1 MQETWKSFVYP
12 LIEDRRQDIE
22 EEPYHLH
29 IENQLIPLGWAPW
42 RDEIKHKPCL
52 RIGNRNSIQPDIL
65 VTRDGEE
72 QFVIEVKRP
81 NHIQQSEDIN
91 QLESYM
97 RQLKLKVGIYIGER
111 LEIFYDK
118 PDEKHVVSV
127 LRIPLELEE
136 KRGSRFVE
144 LFSKE
149 NFSKDEIIGFCEQRI
164 QEMQRQANLNKI
176 RESLVA
182 DAQQQIAESLCPYLV
197 EKYGNSFSE
206 EDIKGMLATLSF
218 TAKEKDNVEKE
229 IQVIIVPTQKVGTE
243 TPNKRTYDSTHYS
256 LDGGPLLGKNQL
268 AYAIVSSYV
277 KRHPKTTFEEIERI
291 FPPKLQGSFGVV
303 RTLDY
308 IKEKGYNGHRYF
320 DKPDEILK
328 SYDGTP
334 FVVSTQWGKGNL
346 PNIIDVAIKL
356 GFRVETSHEAGKKPQ
371 KSPTTIQSEVV
382 KCFITRNSN
391 AQGLFNPADQSLT
404 VLKGS
409 KVNPHHVDKIS
420 DASRKKR
427 DKQLADYTK
436 EMNGERIVIED
447 IVFDTPSGA
456 SLFCVGG
463 SSNGWTE
470 WKDKEHRELKYYRK
484 DK

>member
-12 LIEDRRQDIE
+12 LIEDRRQNIE
-22 EEPYHLH
+22 EEAYHLH

-65 VTRDGEE
+65 ITHDGEE

-164 QEMQRQANLNKI
+164 QEIQRQANLNKI
-176 RESLVA
+176 REGLVA
-182 DAQQQIAESLCPYLV
+182 DAQRQIAESLCPYLL

-206 EDIKGMLATLSF
+206 EDIRGMLATLSF
-218 TAKEKDNVEKE
+218 TAKEKDNVETE
-229 IQVIIVPTQKVGTE
+229 IQVTIVPTQTAVTE
-243 TPNKRTYDSTHYS
+243 TPNKRTYDSTTYS
-256 LDGGPLLGKNQL
+256 LNGGPMLGKNRL
-268 AYAIVSSYV
+268 VYDIVSTYI
-277 KRHPKTTFEEIERI
+277 KQHPELTFEEIERI
-291 FPPKLQGSFGVV
+291 FPPKLQGSCGVV
-303 RTLDY
+303 RT
-308 IKEKGYNGHRYF
+308 IAFTREKGYKGHRFF

-328 SYDGTP
+328 SCDGTP

-356 GFRVETSHEAGKKPQ
+356 GFRIGTSSDADKKPLTANQ
-371 KSPTTIQSEVV
+371 GKVV

-391 AQGLFNPADQSLT
+391 ATGLFNLTDQSLT

-409 KVNPHHVDKIS
+409 KVNPRHVDKIN
-420 DASRKKR
+420 DANRKKR
-427 DKQLADYTK
+427 NKQLADYT
-436 EMNGERIVIED
+436 EEVNGERVVIKD
-447 IVFDTPSGA
+447 VVFDTPSGA
-456 SLFCVGG
+456 SQFCVGG

-470 WKDKEHRELKYYRK
+470 WKDEEHRELKYYRK

>member
-12 LIEDRRQDIE
+12 LIEDGKQEIE
-22 EEPYHLH
+22 EEQYHLH

-42 RDEIKHKPCL
+42 RDEIKHKPNL

-65 VTRDGEE
+65 ITLDGEE

-81 NHIQQSEDIN
+81 NHTQQNEDIN

-97 RQLKLKVGIYIGER
+97 RQLKLKVGIYIGEG

-136 KRGSRFVE
+136 KRGARFVE

-149 NFSKDEIIGFCEQRI
+149 NFSKDEIIAFCEQRI
-164 QEMQRQANLNKI
+164 QEMQRQASLNKI

-218 TAKEKDNVEKE
+218 TAREKDNVETE
-229 IQVIIVPTQKVGTE
+229 VQVTIVPTQTAGTE
-243 TPNKRTYDSTHYS
+243 APNKRTYDSTHYS
-256 LDGGPLLGKNQL
+256 LDGGPMLGKNQL
-268 AYAIVSSYV
+268 VYAIVSSYV
-277 KRHPKTTFEEIERI
+277 KQHPKTTFEEFERI
-291 FPPKLQGSFGVV
+291 FPPKLQGSFGVI
-303 RTLDY
+303 RTLEY
-308 IKEKGYNGHRYF
+308 IKKKEYTGHRYF
-320 DKPDEILK
+320 DKPHEILK
-328 SYDGTP
+328 SCDGTS
-334 FVVSTQWGKGNL
+334 FVVSNQWGKGNL
-346 PNIIDVAIKL
+346 PSIIDTAIKL
-356 GFRVETSHEAGKKPQ
+356 GFRIGNSSDAGKKLQ
-371 KSPTTIQSEVV
+371 KFPTSIQGEVI

-391 AQGLFNPADQSLT
+391 AAGLFNPTVQSLT

-409 KVNPHHVDKIS
+409 KVNPRHVDKIS

-436 EMNGERIVIED
+436 EVNGERIVIED
-447 IVFDTPSGA
+447 IVFDSPSGA

-470 WKDKEHRELKYYRK
+470 WKDEEHRELRYYRK

>member
-1 MQETWKSFVYP
+1 MQEKWNQFVYV
-12 LIEDRRQDIE
+12 LCDAKKKGVEEDA
-22 EEPYHLH
+22 YHAQ
-29 IENQLIPLGWAPW
+29 IENQLQFLGWLLYKG
-42 RDEIKHKPCL
+42 EICHKPNIP
-52 RIGNRNSIQPDIL
+52 IGNSKYIQPDIL
-65 VTRDGEE
+65 IKKDGED
-72 QFVIEVKRP
+72 QFVVEVKRP
-81 NHIQQSEDIN
+81 VHSQTERERV

-97 RQLKLKVGIYIGER
+97 RQLKIEVGIYIGEHI
-111 LEIFYDK
+111 EVFYDMPK
-118 PDEKHVVSV
+118 RKDAVSV
-127 LRIPLELEE
+127 LKIPLELDN
-136 KRGSRFVE
+136 KQGAKFVDR
-144 LFSKE
+144 FSKD
-149 NFSKDEIIGFCEQRI
+149 NFSKDSIVAFCEERI
-164 QEMQRQANLNKI
+164 KEMQRQANLNKI
-176 RESLVA
+176 KESLIA
-182 DAQQQIAESLCPYLV
+182 DAQIHITESLKPYLI
-197 EKYGNSFSE
+197 EKYGDSFSE
-206 EDIKGMLATLSF
+206 EDIRGMLTTLKF
-218 TAKEKDNVEKE
+218 IAKDKEGLTVEVPVSVVAPQEDNSN
-229 IQVIIVPTQKVGTE
+229 Q
-243 TPNKRTYDSTHYS
+243 NKRTYDSTHYS

-277 KRHPKTTFEEIERI
+277 KQHPKTTFEEIERI

-328 SYDGTP
+328 SYDGTS

-371 KSPTTIQSEVV
+371 KSPIAIQGEVI

-391 AQGLFNPADQSLT
+391 AVGLFNPTNQSLT

-409 KVNPHHVDKIS
+409 KVNPRHVDKLKE
-420 DASRKKR
+420 AKRKKR
-427 DKQLADYTK
+427 DKQLANYTK
-436 EMNGERIVIED
+436 EVNGERVVIED

-470 WKDKEHRELKYYRK
+470 WKDEEHRELKYYRK

>member
-12 LIEDRRQDIE
+12 LIEDRKQSIE
-22 EEPYHLH
+22 EDPYHLH

-42 RDEIKHKPCL
+42 RDEIKHKPNL

-65 VTRDGEE
+65 ITCDGEE

-81 NHIQQSEDIN
+81 NHIQLNEDVN

-149 NFSKDEIIGFCEQRI
+149 NFSKDEIIDFCEQRI
-164 QEMQRQANLNKI
+164 REMQRQANLNKI
-176 RESLVA
+176 REGLVA
-182 DAQQQIAESLCPYLV
+182 DAQRQIAESLCPYLM

-218 TAKEKDNVEKE
+218 TAKEKDNVETDV
-229 IQVIIVPTQKVGTE
+229 QVTIVPTQTVETE
-243 TPNKRTYDSTHYS
+243 TPNKRTYDSTTYS
-256 LDGGPLLGKNQL
+256 LNGSPMLGKNRL

-277 KRHPKTTFEEIERI
+277 KLHPKTTFEELERI

-320 DKPDEILK
+320 DKPDEMLK
-328 SYDGTP
+328 SYDGTT

-356 GFRVETSHEAGKKPQ
+356 GFRIGTSSDADKKPLA
-371 KSPTTIQSEVV
+371 SIQDKVI

-391 AQGLFNPADQSLT
+391 ATGLFNPTDQSLT
-404 VLKGS
+404 VLRGS
-409 KVNPHHVDKIS
+409 KVNPRHVDKIN
-420 DASRKKR
+420 DANRKKR

-436 EMNGERIVIED
+436 EVNGERIVIED
-447 IVFDTPSGA
+447 VVFDTPSGA
-456 SLFCVGG
+456 SKFCIGG

-470 WKDKEHRELKYYRK
+470 WKDEEHRELKYYRK